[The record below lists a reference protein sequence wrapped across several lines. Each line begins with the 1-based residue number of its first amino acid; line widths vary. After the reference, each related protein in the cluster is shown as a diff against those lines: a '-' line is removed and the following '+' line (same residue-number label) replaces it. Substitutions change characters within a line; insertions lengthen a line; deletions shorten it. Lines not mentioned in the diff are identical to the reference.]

1 MNLFVYGT
9 LAIGETLKNILDRDV
24 PGTPATLDGY
34 DGSKMVIIES
44 ESYPA
49 AEKNIECSIQ
59 GLLIEIT
66 SEELQKLDWD
76 SELQTNAIDFDD
88 RATVATER
96 VVHARQ
102 QLLQEVFSE

>member
-24 PGTPATLDGY
+24 PGIPVRLDGY

-59 GLLIEIT
+59 GLLIEVT
-66 SEELQKLDWD
+66 SEELEKLDVYETD
-76 SELQTNAIDFDD
+76 AYKRKEVELTNGKKAWIYLNKNSD
-88 RATVATER
+88 
-96 VVHARQ
+96 
-102 QLLQEVFSE
+102 

>member
-24 PGTPATLDGY
+24 PGISATLDGY

-66 SEELQKLDWD
+66 SEELQKLDVYETD
-76 SELQTNAIDFDD
+76 AYKRKEVELTSGKKAWVYLNKNSD
-88 RATVATER
+88 
-96 VVHARQ
+96 
-102 QLLQEVFSE
+102 

>member
-1 MNLFVYGT
+1 MMLFVYGT
-9 LAIGETLKNILDRDV
+9 LATGETLKNILDRDV
-24 PGTPATLDGY
+24 PGIPVTLDGY

-66 SEELQKLDWD
+66 SEELQKLDVYETD
-76 SELQTNAIDFDD
+76 AYKRKEVELTSGKKAWVYLNKNSD
-88 RATVATER
+88 
-96 VVHARQ
+96 
-102 QLLQEVFSE
+102 

>member
-66 SEELQKLDWD
+66 SEELQKLDVYETDAYKRKEVELTDGKKAWVYLNKN
-76 SELQTNAIDFDD
+76 SE
-88 RATVATER
+88 
-96 VVHARQ
+96 
-102 QLLQEVFSE
+102 

>member
-24 PGTPATLDGY
+24 PGISATLDGY

-66 SEELQKLDWD
+66 SEELQKLDVYETD
-76 SELQTNAIDFDD
+76 AYKRKEVELTNGKKAWVYLNKNSD
-88 RATVATER
+88 
-96 VVHARQ
+96 
-102 QLLQEVFSE
+102 

>member
-66 SEELQKLDWD
+66 SEELQKLDVYETD
-76 SELQTNAIDFDD
+76 AYKRKEVELTSGKKAWVYLNKNSD
-88 RATVATER
+88 
-96 VVHARQ
+96 
-102 QLLQEVFSE
+102 

>member
-66 SEELQKLDWD
+66 SEELQKLDVYETD
-76 SELQTNAIDFDD
+76 AYKRKEVELTNGKKAWVYLNKNSD
-88 RATVATER
+88 
-96 VVHARQ
+96 
-102 QLLQEVFSE
+102 

>member
-24 PGTPATLDGY
+24 PGIPATLDGY

-59 GLLIEIT
+59 GLLIEVT
-66 SEELQKLDWD
+66 SEELEKLDVYETD
-76 SELQTNAIDFDD
+76 AYKRKEVELTSGKKAWVYLNKNSD
-88 RATVATER
+88 
-96 VVHARQ
+96 
-102 QLLQEVFSE
+102 

>member
-24 PGTPATLDGY
+24 PGIPATLDGY
-34 DGSKMVIIES
+34 DGSKMVIIEN

-59 GLLIEIT
+59 GLLIEVT
-66 SEELQKLDWD
+66 SEELEKLDVYETD
-76 SELQTNAIDFDD
+76 AYKRKEVELANGKKSWVYLNKNSD
-88 RATVATER
+88 
-96 VVHARQ
+96 
-102 QLLQEVFSE
+102 